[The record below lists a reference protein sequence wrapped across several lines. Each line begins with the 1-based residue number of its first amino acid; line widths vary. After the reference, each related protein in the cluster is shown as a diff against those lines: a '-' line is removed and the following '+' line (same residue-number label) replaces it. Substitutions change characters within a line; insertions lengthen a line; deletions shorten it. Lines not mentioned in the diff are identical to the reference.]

1 MQTMNPPRWLDDT
14 LLTTKQAAV
23 LLGLTPRFLEMRR
36 YRGGGPEFIRV
47 SGRCVRYLRSDL
59 ISWIDARRRTS
70 TSDPGP
76 DSDGETA

>member
-1 MQTMNPPRWLDDT
+1 MQTMDAPSDS
-14 LLTTKQAAV
+14 LLTPQQAADF
-23 LLGLTPRFLEMRR
+23 LGLSTRFLEMRR

-76 DSDGETA
+76 GGGDA